1 MVFDFLHKF
10 DFKTMWTRFWTF
22 LTTTPSRGQFYSIRL
37 QNSKNKIFHNKY
49 IKKKV
54 TKNMK
59 LKAEKNFTGITCEE
73 SFEDKVHLK
82 PLIKTE
88 SKVHLKPHIKT
99 ESKVNLKPHI
109 KTESLNEKYLKCEL
123 CPKICSSKGNLNKH
137 VKQVHMKVKNH
148 YCSLCNM
155 AFYAKWNLKL
165 HVEGIHSNTK
175 SKANLNKH
183 IFSDVSK
190 TGSVSSNSLVA
201 PSLGDRTNDIKNVS
215 KLNES
220 LKMSL
225 PTDEILDQKSEK
237 MGQFPCSICS
247 RIYGTHNR

>member
-1 MVFDFLHKF
+1 
-10 DFKTMWTRFWTF
+10 
-22 LTTTPSRGQFYSIRL
+22 
-37 QNSKNKIFHNKY
+37 
-49 IKKKV
+49 
-54 TKNMK
+54 MK
-59 LKAEKNFTGITCEE
+59 LKAQNNFTGIKFEE

-82 PLIKTE
+82 PNIKTE

-99 ESKVNLKPHI
+99 EN
-109 KTESLNEKYLKCEL
+109 LNEKSLKCEL

-137 VKQVHMKVKNH
+137 VKQVHMKLKNH

-190 TGSVSSNSLVA
+190 IGSGSSNSLVA
-201 PSLGDRTNDIKNVS
+201 PPLGDRINNMKNIS
-215 KLNES
+215 KSNES
-220 LKMSL
+220 FKMSMA
-225 PTDEILDQKSEK
+225 TNEIMDEKNEK

-247 RIYGTHNR
+247 RIYGTHNRQVKLLVLNFATREQSSTNHLILYCF